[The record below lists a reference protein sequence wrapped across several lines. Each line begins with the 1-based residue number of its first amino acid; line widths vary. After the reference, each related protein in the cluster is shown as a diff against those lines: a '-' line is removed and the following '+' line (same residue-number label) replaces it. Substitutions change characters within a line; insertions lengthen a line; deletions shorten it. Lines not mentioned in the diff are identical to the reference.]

1 MFDHMWLKYQSSNI
15 TLRAALL
22 YRTPLTKK
30 TNKNADQLTRSCKR
44 FPHVGKIPMLK
55 YNITSS
61 VFMYR
66 TLRKKEKQIKI
77 QNYYFPN
84 ICRLYIK
91 FNISFQSINCHHQG
105 VSLLAS

>member
-61 VFMYR
+61 VLSIER
-66 TLRKKEKQIKI
+66 CEKKKNK
-77 QNYYFPN
+77 
-84 ICRLYIK
+84 
-91 FNISFQSINCHHQG
+91 
-105 VSLLAS
+105 